1 LTSAKTPARREDER
15 QALKRSL
22 FLLLLAP
29 LLVHAVKI
37 KDISN
42 IIGVRDNQLIGYG
55 LIVGLNKTGDG
66 TTSKF
71 TLQTISNMLQS
82 MNVKLDP
89 KDIKSK
95 NVAAV
100 MVTATMPPFSRQGD
114 RIDVIV
120 SSIGDAKSIEGGTLL
135 MTPLKGVDGRIY
147 ALAQGSVTIGGRNGR
162 GAGSLNHA
170 TAGRIPGGA
179 LVEQEIP
186 FNLYGRKQA
195 TLSLKESNFRN
206 AINIQNTLNRYYKER
221 VAVAVD
227 SRTIKLKKPDSLSMV
242 EFLAS
247 VGDLSIEYE
256 AKQRIVID
264 ERTGTIVSGV
274 EVEVEPVM
282 ITHGDITIKIEES
295 GSLPA
300 AKNGGD
306 SIGVGSNM
314 RLRPG
319 QHALVVKPGA
329 ATVANL
335 ARSLKKLGATPK
347 DVISILEAMKSAG
360 AIHADLQII

>member
-1 LTSAKTPARREDER
+1 M
-15 QALKRSL
+15 
-22 FLLLLAP
+22 
-29 LLVHAVKI
+29 KI
-37 KDISN
+37 KDISS

-100 MVTATMPPFSRQGD
+100 VVTATLPPFSRQGD
-114 RIDVIV
+114 KIDVIV

-179 LVEQEIP
+179 LVEQEVP
-186 FNLYGRKQA
+186 FNLYGQKEA
-195 TLSLKESNFRN
+195 TLSLKESNFQN
-206 AINIQNTLNRYYKER
+206 AVTIQNILNRFYKER

-227 SRTIKLKKPDSLSMV
+227 SRTIRLKKPEKLSMV
-242 EFLAS
+242 EFLAGIGE
-247 VGDLSIEYE
+247 VSIDYS

-264 ERTGTIVSGV
+264 ERTGTVVSGV
-274 EVEVEPVM
+274 DIEVEPVM
-282 ITHGDITIKIEES
+282 ITHGDITIKIEERA
-295 GSLPA
+295 SLPA
-300 AKNGGD
+300 
-306 SIGVGSNM
+306 IGKEGTAQNM
-314 RLRPG
+314 GQNIQIRAQ
-319 QHALVVKPGA
+319 QHAVITKPGA

-347 DVISILEAMKSAG
+347 DIISILEAMKNAG
-360 AIHADLQII
+360 AIHADLKII